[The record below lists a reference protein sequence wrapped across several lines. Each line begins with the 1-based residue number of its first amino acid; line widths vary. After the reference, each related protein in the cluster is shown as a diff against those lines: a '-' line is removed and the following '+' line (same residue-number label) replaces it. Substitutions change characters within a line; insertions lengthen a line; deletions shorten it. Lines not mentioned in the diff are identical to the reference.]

1 MSFSATPTYAELQTA
16 VKNWLKRGTELDT
29 YLADIILA
37 GEKRIFR
44 KLRVRAMEEALSS
57 AISSGTIALPTG
69 YVGLKFAY
77 IDGNPAQNL
86 KRKSADWMYEKYP
99 VRASSGKPKFIAR
112 EGATFIFGPYPDS
125 GYTVKGSYYARPTAV
140 ATTVNSI
147 FTDNPDLYLFAALAE
162 SSLFLGQDD
171 NRPKI
176 WEAKFNEIL
185 RDVQS
190 EDDGEDASSGSLEMT
205 AA

>member
-1 MSFSATPTYAELQTA
+1 MSFSATPTYSELQAA
-16 VKNWLKRGTELDT
+16 VKNWLKRGTELDS

-57 AISSGTIALPTG
+57 TISSGTIALPTG
-69 YVGLKFAY
+69 YVDLKFAY
-77 IDGNPAQNL
+77 IDGSPVQNL
-86 KRKSADWMYEKYP
+86 QRKSADWMYLNYP
-99 VRASSGKPKFIAR
+99 TRASDGKPKFIAR
-112 EGATFIFGPYPDS
+112 EGTNFIFGPYPDS
-125 GYTVKGSYYARPTAV
+125 GYTVKGVYYKRLTAV
-140 ATTVNSI
+140 ASSANTL

-185 RDVQS
+185 RDVQN
-190 EDDGEDASSGSLEMT
+190 EDSDEGTSGGVLSMT
-205 AA
+205 AS